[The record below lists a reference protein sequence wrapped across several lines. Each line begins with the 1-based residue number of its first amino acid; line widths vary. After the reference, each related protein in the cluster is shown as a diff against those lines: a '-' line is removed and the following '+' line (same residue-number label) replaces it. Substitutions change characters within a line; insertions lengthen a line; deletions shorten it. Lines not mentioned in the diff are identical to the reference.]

1 MNNILFVCT
10 GNTCRSSMA
19 EALLR
24 HIAGESGKA
33 IHAASA
39 GTAVFG
45 SKCASKNAILAM
57 QELDIDINAHRSKKV
72 TLQMLINAD
81 LILTMTESHKMQ
93 LLAVKPDA
101 KHKIF
106 TMTEYC
112 TGDSNRDISDPF
124 GGDLNT
130 YKICR
135 DEIAHNLKKLINKL
149 NEEQLKGEKQ

>member
-1 MNNILFVCT
+1 MKNILFVCT

-19 EALLR
+19 EALFK

-33 IHAASA
+33 IHAASG

-45 SKCASKNAILAM
+45 NQGASKNAILAM
-57 QELDIDINAHRSKKV
+57 QELGIDLNAHRSKNV
-72 TLQMLINAD
+72 TLQMIDAAD
-81 LILTMTESHKMQ
+81 LILTMTGNHKIQ

-106 TMTEYC
+106 TLAEYC
-112 TGDSNRDISDPF
+112 TDDNSRDISDPF

-130 YKICR
+130 YRKCR
-135 DEIAHNLKKLINKL
+135 DEIADNLKKLIIKL
-149 NEEQLKGEKQ
+149 DEK